1 MLSQQ
6 PLGWGEEFERI
17 RAGGLPT
24 STETRLGELRSWGGF
39 TSFLTAKDLAVGI
52 ECGVRP
58 IGQVI
63 GLSAGRMLLGVI
75 KTTHAGQGRRRA
87 GVARW
92 LERSGPV
99 QSWTEVRRRALARLA
114 DQAERLDANAVIGIR
129 AAREET
135 GAEGQRRVVMQFTG
149 TAVQVD
155 RLKRGAGQGPVLTM
169 ASTQELWLMLEAGME
184 PVGIAGA
191 FACVDTYASLPTR
204 ASGRWWWRV
213 PNVELQDLTKS
224 VYEVRRLALER
235 LRSDARALH
244 ATGLLDIDLVHE
256 QRNSGDLPGLE
267 ITAHVLASAVRVTSP
282 RPLAVKPTLAMRG
295 AHNA

>member
-24 STETRLGELRSWGGF
+24 STETRLDELRSWGGF
-39 TSFLTAKDLAVGI
+39 TSFLTAKDLAVGV

-114 DQAERLDANAVIGIR
+114 DQAGRLDADAVIGIR

-135 GAEGQRRVVMQFTG
+135 GAEGQRRVVMRFTG

-155 RLKRGAGQGPVLTM
+155 RLKRSAGQGPVLTT
-169 ASTQELWLMLEAGME
+169 ASTQELWLMLQAGME

-204 ASGRWWWRV
+204 VTGRWWWRA
-213 PNVELQDLTKS
+213 PNVEFEDLTKS

-235 LRSDARALH
+235 LRSDARALD

-256 QRNSGDLPGLE
+256 QRSSGDLPGLE

-282 RPLAVKPTLAMRG
+282 KPLSVKPTLAMRG
-295 AHNA
+295 THHA